1 MGVSYDSVAKI
12 YDATRWAGVPAPV
25 MKNILDAMRDALKG
39 CRNILDVGTG
49 TGRFAKFFED
59 AGFTVIGVDVSLSM
73 MAQAREKGV
82 RNLVQADAHHLP
94 FRDES
99 FDGSIMIHVL
109 HLVRDWVQVIHE
121 AGRVTRKVCVSEAG
135 DAEGFSARQKY
146 LELREDMGYP
156 TNRLNDGEFGLRHF
170 VHPKFVVPAGDYWTD
185 VKADEEITTFEARR
199 SSVMQGI
206 PDDVHMKII
215 QRLHGEY
222 GGKTLRRHDIAEV
235 VGWDPTRLRVFER

>member
-109 HLVRDWVQVIHE
+109 HSVENWVQVIHE
-121 AGRVTRKVCVSEAG
+121 AGRVTRNILMSVAG
-135 DAEGFSARQKY
+135 DAVGLSARQRILK
-146 LELREDMGYP
+146 LRAVMGCLVRRY
-156 TNRLNDGEFGLRHF
+156 NESACGRRRL
-170 VHPKFVVPAGDYWTD
+170 
-185 VKADEEITTFEARR
+185 
-199 SSVMQGI
+199 M
-206 PDDVHMKII
+206 
-215 QRLHGEY
+215 
-222 GGKTLRRHDIAEV
+222 
-235 VGWDPTRLRVFER
+235 